1 MRILKNVMK
10 KSIDDYTTVLSKVSF
25 KQIFLFWIGYMFIFG
40 AIYFFLSFSE
50 TQGILY
56 KGEMLSHDIDGFI
69 TAQYFSFITAA
80 SASQGY
86 GDVFPHGTSRFFAV
100 IEAVSGLIIFGVII
114 SKLLS
119 EKQEILLQEVYDLS
133 FEEKIN
139 RIRSAL
145 YLFRSD
151 VSKLIEKIENNA
163 LSQRRIS
170 DLWITFTTLEN
181 SMHEIIKLIRPQ
193 KNHHYVKQV
202 DDLDIEL
209 ILGSIILSLKKSR
222 DLFTL
227 LEEKNI
233 QWRNDTLAGLL
244 EAVGINITELSNILK
259 KKEPNPKIIDK
270 LGEVMALASE
280 ISPKRK
286 MSRTE
291 VLEHAQK
298 SNGISD
304 IMVSAATD

>member
-1 MRILKNVMK
+1 MKQPINLGILNRI
-10 KSIDDYTTVLSKVSF
+10 SF
-25 KQIFLFWIGYMFIFG
+25 THIFSLWTI
-40 AIYFFLSFSE
+40 AILSFGVIYYFLNLVRPVLVASPN
-50 TQGILY
+50 TNAS
-56 KGEMLSHDIDGFI
+56 LSLLDTI
-69 TAQYFSFITAA
+69 YFSFITAT
-80 SASQGY
+80 STGY
-86 GDVFPHGTSRFFAV
+86 GD
-100 IEAVSGLIIFGVII
+100 IIPLGIARILALVEVTMSLLLFGVLV
-114 SKLLS
+114 SKIVS
-119 EKQEILLQEVYDLS
+119 VKQEILLQEIYDLS
-133 FEEKIN
+133 FDEKIH

-151 VSKLIEKIENNA
+151 TSKLIEKIENNS
-163 LSQRRIS
+163 LSSRRIS

-193 KNHHYVKQV
+193 KNHNYVKQV

-209 ILGSIILSLKKSR
+209 ILGSIILSLKKAR
-222 DLFTL
+222 DLFSI

-244 EAVGINITELSNILK
+244 EAVSINIAELSNILK

-286 MSRTE
+286 
-291 VLEHAQK
+291 
-298 SNGISD
+298 